1 LWIGLK
7 GSSKSTACAVVPNKQ
22 TLVDAY
28 RRMYREIEVQKQI
41 DKLVA
46 IKKVPKPPRDL
57 LAQVEAQLED
67 DPTLRWD
74 DALHE
79 IIREDEDDSI

>member
-1 LWIGLK
+1 LK